1 MIRIIYLIL
10 SFFIMIGVTF
20 AHHANEKYCF
30 NCSYKYKIG
39 DKENDTYEFEFD
51 LQTTIFVNYRN
62 SIGRIQTK
70 DLSKLVEEQ
79 LKDKKTGLVSYI
91 LFENNKILVDQN
103 RKSKYWGPYPSHSVG
118 KSLVSLVTGYAMC
131 GGYINHTVY
140 DRIDYPTVVG
150 TLYENQKL
158 IHLLNM
164 QAGDDEIIGD
174 RLGIW
179 DSRITK
185 DKQSINTIPIKR
197 AMKKYF
203 KGKDGLEPGKYF
215 NYSAMTTNVIMNY
228 VIYKTGDDW
237 EKLLHK
243 IFIEDAKVA
252 KRVYFHKTLRKDKT
266 GNRKSGEYGRYS
278 FYADRYD
285 YVRIAN
291 MIMNHWK
298 NDTCVGKYLKTM
310 YENRVDRQY
319 DEYNKFNGNHR
330 SAQTYGGQF
339 LWDAVGLEDR
349 PILMMD
355 GAWGQ
360 QVVIDFDNNRI
371 ITAHSTDRHYDY
383 YSLVY
388 LPLGADGTYTDKNS
402 KLSNSSVLESLD
414 PAREI
419 TQDNKKKCREYVN
432 ETGFVLKS
440 C

>member
-1 MIRIIYLIL
+1 M
-10 SFFIMIGVTF
+10 MIGVTF
-20 AHHANEKYCF
+20 AHHANEKYAY
-30 NCSYKYKIG
+30 NKNYAYKIG
-39 DKENDTYEFEFD
+39 DKENDTYEFEFN

-62 SIGRIQTK
+62 SIGRIQTN

-131 GGYINHTVY
+131 GGYINHTVF
-140 DRIDYPTVVG
+140 DRIDYPTVEG

-174 RLGIW
+174 RIGNW
-179 DSRITK
+179 DSRLISNNK
-185 DKQSINTIPIKR
+185 SINTIPIKT
-197 AMKKYF
+197 AMKRYF
-203 KGKDGLEPGKYF
+203 KNKDGLEPGKYF

-228 VIYKTGDDW
+228 VIYRTGDDW

-243 IFIEDAKVA
+243 VFIEDAKVA

-285 YVRIAN
+285 YLRIAN

-310 YENRVDRQY
+310 YENRVDRQH
-319 DEYNKFNGNHR
+319 DMKHEYRNNDGNHNA
-330 SAQTYGGQF
+330 AQTYGGQF
-339 LWDAVGLEDR
+339 LWDAIGLEDR

-355 GAWGQ
+355 GAYGQ
-360 QVVIDFDNNRI
+360 QVVIDFDNNKI
-371 ITAHSTDRHYDY
+371 ITVHSTDRHYDY

-388 LPLGADGTYTDKNS
+388 
-402 KLSNSSVLESLD
+402 SVL
-414 PAREI
+414 
-419 TQDNKKKCREYVN
+419 QD
-432 ETGFVLKS
+432 
-440 C
+440 

>member
-1 MIRIIYLIL
+1 MFRIWIFTILIHL
-10 SFFIMIGVTF
+10 VLMIGVTF
-20 AHHANEKYCF
+20 AGEKYCF

-39 DKENDTYEFEFD
+39 DKENATYDFEFD
-51 LQTTIFVNYRN
+51 LQTN
-62 SIGRIQTK
+62 K
-70 DLSKLVEEQ
+70 LSKKVEQQISNKE
-79 LKDKKTGLVSYI
+79 TGLVSYI

-103 RKSKYWGPYPSHSVG
+103 RKSKYKGPYPSHSIG

-140 DRIDYPTVVG
+140 DRIDYPTVAG

-164 QAGDDEIIGD
+164 QAGDDKIIGD
-174 RLGIW
+174 RLGNW
-179 DSRITK
+179 DSRLISNNK
-185 DKQSINTIPIKR
+185 SINVIPIKKV
-197 AMKKYF
+197 MKKYF
-203 KGKDGLEPGKYF
+203 KNKDGLEPGTYF

-243 IFIEDAKVA
+243 VFVEDAKVS
-252 KRVYFHKTLRKDKT
+252 KRVYFHKTLEKKHT

-291 MIMNHWK
+291 LMMNHWK

-310 YENRVDRQY
+310 YENRVDRNY
-319 DEYNKFNGNHR
+319 VTSTHNGNHR

-339 LWDAVGLEDR
+339 LWDAIGLEDR

-360 QVVIDFDNNRI
+360 QVVIDFNNNRI
-371 ITAHSTDRHYDY
+371 ITAHSVERGYDY
-383 YSLVY
+383 HNLIYV
-388 LPLGADGTYTDKNS
+388 PLGYKIQ
-402 KLSNSSVLESLD
+402 
-414 PAREI
+414 P
-419 TQDNKKKCREYVN
+419 KKCGERDSMGRKIEC
-432 ETGFVLKS
+432 K
-440 C
+440 

>member
-1 MIRIIYLIL
+1 MFRIWIFAIVIHLIL
-10 SFFIMIGVTF
+10 MIGVVF
-20 AHHANEKYCF
+20 AGEKYCF

-39 DKENDTYEFEFD
+39 DKENATYDFEFD
-51 LQTTIFVNYRN
+51 LQTN
-62 SIGRIQTK
+62 K
-70 DLSKLVEEQ
+70 LSKKVEQ
-79 LKDKKTGLVSYI
+79 QISDKETGLVSYI
-91 LFENNKILVDQN
+91 LFENNKILVDEN
-103 RKSKYWGPYPSHSVG
+103 RKSKYKGPYPSHSIG

-140 DRIDYPTVVG
+140 DRIDYPTVAG

-164 QAGDDEIIGD
+164 QAGDDKIIGD
-174 RLGIW
+174 RLGNW
-179 DSRITK
+179 DSRLISNNK
-185 DKQSINTIPIKR
+185 SINVIPIKKV
-197 AMKKYF
+197 MKKYF
-203 KGKDGLEPGKYF
+203 KNKDGLEPGTYF

-243 IFIEDAKVA
+243 VFVEDAKVS
-252 KRVYFHKTLRKDKT
+252 KRVYFHKTLEKKHT

-291 MIMNHWK
+291 MMMNHWK

-310 YENRVDRQY
+310 YENRVDRNY
-319 DEYNKFNGNHR
+319 VTSTYKGNHR

-339 LWDAVGLEDR
+339 LFDPIGIEDR

-371 ITAHSTDRHYDY
+371 ITAHSVERNYDY
-383 YSLVY
+383 YSLIY
-388 LPLGADGTYTDKNS
+388 LQLGYKIQ
-402 KLSNSSVLESLD
+402 
-414 PAREI
+414 P
-419 TQDNKKKCREYVN
+419 KKCGERDSMGRVIEC
-432 ETGFVLKS
+432 K
-440 C
+440 

>member
-1 MIRIIYLIL
+1 MRIFLTIFVISLFLNSNNI
-10 SFFIMIGVTF
+10 TF
-20 AHHANEKYCF
+20 AGHANEKYCF

-51 LQTTIFVNYRN
+51 LQTTILVNYRN
-62 SIGRIQTK
+62 SIGRIQTD

-79 LKDKKTGLVSYI
+79 LKNKKTGLVSYI

-103 RKSKYWGPYPSHSVG
+103 RKSKYRGPYPSHSVG

-131 GGYINHTVY
+131 GGYINHTVF
-140 DRIDYPTVVG
+140 DRIDYPTVAD

-158 IHLLNM
+158 INLLNM

-174 RLGIW
+174 RIGIW

-185 DKQSINTIPIKR
+185 DKQSINIIPIKK

-203 KGKDGLEPGKYF
+203 KGKNGLEPGKYF

-243 IFIEDAKVA
+243 IFVEDAKVA
-252 KRVYFHKTLRKDKT
+252 KRVYFHKTLEKNKT

-291 MIMNHWK
+291 MMMKHWK

-310 YENRVDRQY
+310 YENRVDRQHG
-319 DEYNKFNGNHR
+319 EYRNNDGNHNA
-330 SAQTYGGQF
+330 AQTYGGQF
-339 LWDAVGLEDR
+339 LWDAIGLEDR

-355 GAWGQ
+355 GFAGQ

-383 YSLVY
+383 YSLIY
-388 LPLGADGTYTDKNS
+388 S
-402 KLSNSSVLESLD
+402 QLEPDTSYK
-414 PAREI
+414 PNEQSERP
-419 TQDNKKKCREYVN
+419 KCREYVN
-432 ETGFVLKS
+432 ETQFILQD

>member
-1 MIRIIYLIL
+1 MI
-10 SFFIMIGVTF
+10 SVTF
-20 AHHANEKYCF
+20 AHHANEKYEY
-30 NCSYKYKIG
+30 NKNYAYKIG

-51 LQTTIFVNYRN
+51 LQTSIIVNYRN
-62 SIGRIQTK
+62 SIGRIQTY

-131 GGYINHTVY
+131 GGYINHTVF
-140 DRIDYPTVVG
+140 DRIDYPTVEG

-174 RLGIW
+174 RIGNW
-179 DSRITK
+179 DSRLISNNK
-185 DKQSINTIPIKR
+185 SINTIPIKT
-197 AMKKYF
+197 AMKRYF
-203 KGKDGLEPGKYF
+203 KNKDGLEPGKYF

-243 IFIEDAKVA
+243 VFIEDAKVA

-285 YVRIAN
+285 YLRIAN

-310 YENRVDRQY
+310 YENRVDRQH
-319 DEYNKFNGNHR
+319 DMKHEYRNNDGNHNA
-330 SAQTYGGQF
+330 AQTYGGQF
-339 LWDAVGLEDR
+339 LWDAIGLEDR
-349 PILMMD
+349 SILMMD
-355 GAWGQ
+355 GAYGQ
-360 QVVIDFDNNRI
+360 QVVIDFDNNKI
-371 ITAHSTDRHYDY
+371 ITVHSTDRHYNY

-388 LPLGADGTYTDKNS
+388 
-402 KLSNSSVLESLD
+402 SVL
-414 PAREI
+414 
-419 TQDNKKKCREYVN
+419 QD
-432 ETGFVLKS
+432 
-440 C
+440 

>member
-1 MIRIIYLIL
+1 MSRIIYFIL
-10 SFFIMIGVTF
+10 SFFVMIGVTF
-20 AHHANEKYCF
+20 AHHANEKYAY
-30 NCSYKYKIG
+30 NKNYAYKIG
-39 DKENDTYEFEFD
+39 DKENNDTYEFEFD
-51 LQTTIFVNYRN
+51 LQTN
-62 SIGRIQTK
+62 
-70 DLSKLVEEQ
+70 DLSKFVDEQ

-103 RKSKYWGPYPSHSVG
+103 RKSKYRGPYPSHSVG

-131 GGYINHTVY
+131 GGYINHTVF
-140 DRIDYPTVVG
+140 DRIDYPTVEG

-174 RLGIW
+174 RIGIW
-179 DSRITK
+179 DSKITK
-185 DKQSINTIPIKR
+185 NKQSINTIPIKT
-197 AMKKYF
+197 AMKRYF
-203 KGKDGLEPGKYF
+203 KGVDGLEPGKYF

-237 EKLLHK
+237 NKLLHK
-243 IFIEDAKVA
+243 IFVEDAKVS

-319 DEYNKFNGNHR
+319 DEYSKFKGNHR

-355 GAWGQ
+355 GFAGQ

-388 LPLGADGTYTDKNS
+388 LPLGYKDDGTYKPFNEEDLIEKMWEQPQPCTGRDSIGRIVECPN
-402 KLSNSSVLESLD
+402 
-414 PAREI
+414 PA
-419 TQDNKKKCREYVN
+419 
-432 ETGFVLKS
+432 
-440 C
+440 

>member
-1 MIRIIYLIL
+1 MSRFIYFIL
-10 SFFIMIGVTF
+10 SFFIMISVTF
-20 AHHANEKYCF
+20 AHHANEKYAY
-30 NCSYKYKIG
+30 NNNYAYKIG

-51 LQTTIFVNYRN
+51 LQSTNFVNYRN

-103 RKSKYWGPYPSHSVG
+103 RKSKYRGPYPSHSVG

-131 GGYINHTVY
+131 GGYINHTVF
-140 DRIDYPTVVG
+140 DRIDYPTVEG

-174 RLGIW
+174 RIGIW
-179 DSRITK
+179 DSKITK
-185 DKQSINTIPIKR
+185 NKQSVNTIPIQT
-197 AMKKYF
+197 AMKRYF
-203 KGKDGLEPGKYF
+203 KGIDGLEPGKYF

-243 IFIEDAKVA
+243 VFVEDAKVA
-252 KRVYFHKTLRKDKT
+252 KRVYFHKTLVKKKT

-291 MIMNHWK
+291 MMMKHWK

-319 DEYNKFNGNHR
+319 DEYSKFKGNHR
-330 SAQTYGGQF
+330 AAQTYGGQF

-355 GAWGQ
+355 GFAGQ

-371 ITAHSTDRHYDY
+371 ITVHSTDRHYDY

-388 LPLGADGTYTDKNS
+388 LPLGYKNDGTYKPLNEEALIEKMWEQPQTCTGT
-402 KLSNSSVLESLD
+402 VLECLD
-414 PAREI
+414 PAKE
-419 TQDNKKKCREYVN
+419 
-432 ETGFVLKS
+432 L
-440 C
+440 

>member
-1 MIRIIYLIL
+1 MRIFFTIFVIFIL
-10 SFFIMIGVTF
+10 LNSNNVTF
-20 AHHANEKYCF
+20 AGHANEKYCF

-51 LQTTIFVNYRN
+51 LQNI
-62 SIGRIQTK
+62 
-70 DLSKLVEEQ
+70 DLSKRVEEQ
-79 LKDKKTGLVSYI
+79 LKEKKTGLVSYI

-103 RKSKYWGPYPSHSVG
+103 RKSKYKGPYPSHSVG

-131 GGYINHTVY
+131 GGYINHTVF
-140 DRIDYPTVVG
+140 DRIDYPTVAD
-150 TLYENQKL
+150 TLFENQKL
-158 IHLLNM
+158 IDLLNM

-215 NYSAMTTNVIMNY
+215 NYSAMTTNVIVNY

-252 KRVYFHKTLRKDKT
+252 KRVYFSKTLMKNKT

-291 MIMNHWK
+291 LIMSHWK

-319 DEYNKFNGNHR
+319 NEYSMFKGNHR
-330 SAQTYGGQF
+330 VAQTYGGQF
-339 LWDAVGLEDR
+339 LWDAIGLEDR

-355 GAWGQ
+355 GFAGQ

-383 YSLVY
+383 YNLIYSQ
-388 LPLGADGTYTDKNS
+388 
-402 KLSNSSVLESLD
+402 LEPDTSYK
-414 PAREI
+414 PNEQSERP
-419 TQDNKKKCREYVN
+419 KCREYVN
-432 ETGFVLKS
+432 ETQFVLQD

>member
-1 MIRIIYLIL
+1 MIRIIYFIL
-10 SFFIMIGVTF
+10 SYFIMIGVTF

-51 LQTTIFVNYRN
+51 LQTTILVNSRN
-62 SIGRIQTK
+62 SIGRIQTN

-103 RKSKYWGPYPSHSVG
+103 RKSKYRGPYPSHSVG

-131 GGYINHTVY
+131 GGYINHTVF
-140 DRIDYPTVVG
+140 DRIDYPTVAD

-158 IHLLNM
+158 INLLNM

-174 RLGIW
+174 RIGIW
-179 DSRITK
+179 DSKITK
-185 DKQSINTIPIKR
+185 DKQSVNTIPIKK

-203 KGKDGLEPGKYF
+203 KGKSGLEPGKYF

-285 YVRIAN
+285 YLRIAN

-319 DEYNKFNGNHR
+319 DEYRDNDGNHKV
-330 SAQTYGGQF
+330 AQTYGGQF
-339 LWDAVGLEDR
+339 LWDAIGLEDR

-355 GAWGQ
+355 GFAGQ
-360 QVVIDFDNNRI
+360 QVVIDFDNNKI
-371 ITAHSTDRHYDY
+371 ITIHSTDRHYDY
-383 YSLVY
+383 YRLVY
-388 LPLGADGTYTDKNS
+388 
-402 KLSNSSVLESLD
+402 SVL
-414 PAREI
+414 
-419 TQDNKKKCREYVN
+419 QD
-432 ETGFVLKS
+432 
-440 C
+440 